1 MKQTQLLAEVELF
14 NQAASGDRVSIGRL
28 FSMVE
33 NRATET
39 IQLLQEKILVSHK
52 CCVIGITGAPG
63 AGKSSLIGSLLELW
77 KNEGQKVAVLA
88 IDPSSP
94 FSGGAV
100 LGDRVRMLGH
110 SQNQN
115 IIIRSLGT
123 RGHLGGLT
131 ACIAEAVE
139 VMIALGM
146 NIIIVETAGAG
157 QIDVEVAEVT
167 DTTVVVLVPG
177 WGDAVQVAKAGILEI
192 ADIYAVN
199 KKDLPGAETA
209 ARDIELMLNY
219 RQSAGWMPKVQLT
232 KGNTGE
238 GVPEVWRNV
247 QEHQE
252 YLLAS
257 GEKDR
262 RRKQHIAHLIQRMAI
277 SRFSSTWDK
286 AMMTDLADEVI
297 SGEIDVAQ
305 ATKKALDAL
314 WKELSGLIEAAPN

>member
-1 MKQTQLLAEVELF
+1 MELMGEVELF

-28 FSMVE
+28 LSMVE
-33 NRATET
+33 NQASEI
-39 IQLLQEKILVSHK
+39 IQLLQEKILVSHN

-63 AGKSSLIGSLLELW
+63 AGKSSLVGSLLELW
-77 KNEGQKVAVLA
+77 KNEDKKVAVLA

-110 SQNQN
+110 SQNHN
-115 IIIRSLGT
+115 FIIRSLGT
-123 RGHLGGLT
+123 RSHVGGLT

-146 NIIIVETAGAG
+146 DIIIVETAGTG

-192 ADIYAVN
+192 ADIYLVN
-199 KKDLPGAETA
+199 KMDLPGAEAA

-219 RQSAGWMPKVQLT
+219 RQSTEWTPKVQLT
-232 KGNTGE
+232 KGITGE
-238 GVPEVWRNV
+238 GVAEVWLNI

-252 YLLAS
+252 YLFAS
-257 GEKDR
+257 GEKNR

-286 AMMTDLADEVI
+286 TLMTDLAEEVL
-297 SGEIDVAQ
+297 SGEIDLAH

-314 WKELSGLIEAAPN
+314 RKNEDN